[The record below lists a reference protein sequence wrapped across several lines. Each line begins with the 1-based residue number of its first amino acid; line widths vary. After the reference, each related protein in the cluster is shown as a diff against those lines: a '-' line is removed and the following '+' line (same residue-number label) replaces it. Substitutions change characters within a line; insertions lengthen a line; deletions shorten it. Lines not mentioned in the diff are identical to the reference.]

1 MRKVVTISLN
11 GNAYQIEEGGYEALR
26 AYLEEAQAKLRAD
39 PDRSEIMADLEQAIA
54 DKCSQTLRPHKG
66 VVTNEEVARILG
78 EMGPVDGAPATGA
91 AGAAQGGGSG
101 QPAGADQSAAGAGT
115 AGEAG
120 DAGGAGV
127 GSAAGAGAGFGAGG
141 QAGTGQAGPA
151 PKRLYQI
158 REGAMISGVCN
169 GIAAYFGF
177 DVSVVRVIF
186 VVLALL
192 TWGLWALV
200 YLALMFIIPY
210 ASTSEERA
218 AAHGLPFN
226 AQQLVE
232 QWKKQYTSFAANSQ
246 HWCKKNFDR
255 QNQRNQRRAERAQ
268 QRAWRREARQGR
280 AEMRDYS
287 RSGYYYGPH
296 WSQQPDNS
304 ASSYAARVAAG
315 VMVPIVAVINA
326 ALIVGL
332 IVAIAQLVTT
342 GMIFGWEPPPG
353 IPLWLGII
361 ILIVVYNVCAAPL
374 HAIRHQM
381 YYGQSPTANV
391 WFAVW
396 GSILW
401 LGCMAFF
408 FWLAYLYWPD
418 LQHVL
423 QQIGD
428 SIRSHSTHVQHAP
441 GEAASLL
448 GFKTWRPD

>member
-1 MRKVVTISLN
+1 MGDGATM
-11 GNAYQIEEGGYEALR
+11 GEGG
-26 AYLEEAQAKLRAD
+26 
-39 PDRSEIMADLEQAIA
+39 
-54 DKCSQTLRPHKG
+54 
-66 VVTNEEVARILG
+66 
-78 EMGPVDGAPATGA
+78 
-91 AGAAQGGGSG
+91 
-101 QPAGADQSAAGAGT
+101 
-115 AGEAG
+115 
-120 DAGGAGV
+120 
-127 GSAAGAGAGFGAGG
+127 AGAGAQSGA
-141 QAGTGQAGPA
+141 GQAGPA

-200 YLALMFIIPY
+200 YVALMFIIPY

-226 AQQLVE
+226 AQQLVD
-232 QWKKQYTSFAANSQ
+232 QWKKQYSSFAANSQ
-246 HWCKKNFDR
+246 HWCKKNRDR
-255 QNQRNQRRAERAQ
+255 QDQRNQRRAERAQ
-268 QRAWRREARQGR
+268 QREWRRAARQGR

-287 RSGYYYGPH
+287 RSNYYWGSH
-296 WSQQPDNS
+296 WAQQPDNS

-326 ALIVGL
+326 VMIVALV
-332 IVAIAQLVTT
+332 VAIAQLVTT
-342 GMIFGWEPPPG
+342 GMIFGWTPPPG
-353 IPLWLGII
+353 IPLWAGIV

-374 HAIRHQM
+374 HAVRHQM
-381 YYGQSPTANV
+381 YYAHSPTANA

-428 SIRSHSTHVQHAP
+428 SIRNHSAHLQHAP
-441 GEAASLL
+441 GEQASLL
-448 GFKTWRPD
+448 GFRTWRPD

>member
-11 GNAYQIEEGGYEALR
+11 NNAYQIEEGGYEALR
-26 AYLEEAQAKLRAD
+26 AYLEEAQGKLRED
-39 PDRSEIMADLEQAIA
+39 PDRSEILADLEQAIA
-54 DKCSQTLRPHKG
+54 DKCSQTLRPHKS

-78 EMGPVDGAPATGA
+78 EMGPVDGAPSAASAQGA
-91 AGAAQGGGSG
+91 AAGQAQGETQTGGAEG
-101 QPAGADQSAAGAGT
+101 TAGAGGSMGDGT
-115 AGEAG
+115 AMGG
-120 DAGGAGV
+120 GGAG
-127 GSAAGAGAGFGAGG
+127 GGAGAQPG
-141 QAGTGQAGPA
+141 AGPA

-200 YLALMFIIPY
+200 YIALMFIIPY

-246 HWCKKNFDR
+246 NWCKTNRDR
-255 QNQRNQRRAERAQ
+255 QDQRNQRREERAQ
-268 QRAWRREARQGR
+268 QRAARREARRGR

-287 RSGYYYGPH
+287 RYYWGPH
-296 WSQQPDNS
+296 WQQQADTS
-304 ASSYAARVAAG
+304 ASNYAARIASG
-315 VMVPIVAVINA
+315 FMVPIVAIINA
-326 ALIVGL
+326 ALIVAL
-332 IVAIAQLVTT
+332 IIAIAQLVTT
-342 GMIFGWEPPPG
+342 GMIFGWMPPPG
-353 IPLWLGII
+353 VPLWLGIV

-381 YYGQSPTANV
+381 YYAHSPTANA

-418 LQHVL
+418 LQHLL

-428 SIRSHSTHVQHAP
+428 SIRNHSTHVQHAP
-441 GEAASLL
+441 GEASLL
-448 GFKTWRPD
+448 GFNTWRPD

>member
-26 AYLEEAQAKLRAD
+26 AYLEEAQTKLRED
-39 PDRSEIMADLEQAIA
+39 PDRSEILADLEQAIA
-54 DKCSQTLRPHKG
+54 DKCSQTLRPHKS
-66 VVTNEEVARILG
+66 VVTNEEVARVLG
-78 EMGPVDGAPATGA
+78 EMGPVDGAPAAAASAQGAASGQAQGNAQTGGADGA
-91 AGAAQGGGSG
+91 AGAGGSMGEGAAMGNGGAGSGAGAQGG
-101 QPAGADQSAAGAGT
+101 A
-115 AGEAG
+115 
-120 DAGGAGV
+120 
-127 GSAAGAGAGFGAGG
+127 
-141 QAGTGQAGPA
+141 GQAGPA

-200 YLALMFIIPY
+200 YIALMFIIPY

-246 HWCKKNFDR
+246 HWCKKNGDR
-255 QNQRNQRRAERAQ
+255 QAQRAQRRAEKAQ
-268 QRAWRREARQGR
+268 QKAWRREARQGR
-280 AEMRDYS
+280 AEMRDYG
-287 RSGYYYGPH
+287 RSGYYWGPH
-296 WSQQPDNS
+296 WQQQADNS
-304 ASSYAARVAAG
+304 ASSYAARIASG
-315 VMVPIVAVINA
+315 FMVPIVAIINA
-326 ALIVGL
+326 ALIVAL
-332 IVAIAQLVTT
+332 IIAIAQLVTT
-342 GMIFGWEPPPG
+342 GMIFGWMPPPG
-353 IPLWLGII
+353 IPLWLGIV

-374 HAIRHQM
+374 HAVRHQM
-381 YYGQSPTANV
+381 YYAHSPTANA

-418 LQHVL
+418 LQHLL

-428 SIRSHSTHVQHAP
+428 SIRNHSTHVQHAP
-441 GEAASLL
+441 GESASLL